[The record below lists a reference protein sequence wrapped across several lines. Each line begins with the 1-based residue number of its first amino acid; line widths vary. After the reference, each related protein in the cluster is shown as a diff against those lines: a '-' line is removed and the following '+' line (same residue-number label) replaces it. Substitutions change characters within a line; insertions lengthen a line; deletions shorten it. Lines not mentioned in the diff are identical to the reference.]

1 MGYENYG
8 EILPGVT
15 LMRTARSKY
24 LIARIYRR
32 DIQQT
37 LNRSTGCL
45 TEEDAR
51 NWVLTNLPTL
61 FQEKVTPRGGGNSS
75 IQRLLADHVEWQRK
89 RYEAGFIAESTYEG
103 YAKSGRHFMRWF
115 PAHGYKKLG
124 DIKRNS
130 LADYGLNRINE
141 EGMSANTAQF
151 EIVFLRAWWKWL
163 QDEEI
168 LDRPLRVNGV
178 QKAIEN
184 RTGGEPFAKGDLKL
198 IYKTI
203 DEWNKEDP
211 KTKNFG
217 NRHVSKYNKLIFK
230 LYIQLLDECGA
241 RQHEIS
247 DRTWK
252 EVSIGRTDSN
262 RKRIINTISIPQKA
276 KRGARDTVF
285 RGESLMLIKELQK
298 RMCPS
303 STQEDYLFRNHQ
315 TNTLIDRSTF
325 ARYWN
330 LILDRA
336 KMEYPLHTLRS
347 HRITQLIM
355 GRTQAQ
361 LVARNLGLSMK
372 QIEKTYLRLTT
383 AGHYDELVQNDIPED
398 KELEQLM

>member
-32 DIQQT
+32 DTQQT

-151 EIVFLRAWWKWL
+151 EIVFLRAWWK
-163 QDEEI
+163 
-168 LDRPLRVNGV
+168 
-178 QKAIEN
+178 
-184 RTGGEPFAKGDLKL
+184 
-198 IYKTI
+198 
-203 DEWNKEDP
+203 
-211 KTKNFG
+211 
-217 NRHVSKYNKLIFK
+217 
-230 LYIQLLDECGA
+230 
-241 RQHEIS
+241 
-247 DRTWK
+247 
-252 EVSIGRTDSN
+252 
-262 RKRIINTISIPQKA
+262 
-276 KRGARDTVF
+276 
-285 RGESLMLIKELQK
+285 
-298 RMCPS
+298 
-303 STQEDYLFRNHQ
+303 
-315 TNTLIDRSTF
+315 
-325 ARYWN
+325 
-330 LILDRA
+330 
-336 KMEYPLHTLRS
+336 
-347 HRITQLIM
+347 
-355 GRTQAQ
+355 
-361 LVARNLGLSMK
+361 
-372 QIEKTYLRLTT
+372 
-383 AGHYDELVQNDIPED
+383 
-398 KELEQLM
+398 